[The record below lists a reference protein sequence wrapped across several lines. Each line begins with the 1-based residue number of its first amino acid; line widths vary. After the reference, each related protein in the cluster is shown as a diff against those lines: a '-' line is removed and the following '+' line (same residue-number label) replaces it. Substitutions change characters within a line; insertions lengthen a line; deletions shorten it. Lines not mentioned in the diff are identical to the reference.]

1 MNYTI
6 ADNDIFSTKPSL
18 LERIL
23 LRISKKQTPLECQ
36 IDGLKSDYA
45 MALDQC
51 QLMKQHIQE
60 LESKIDHLNATM
72 DLRPEAVEPE
82 MPYSTAIVLAK
93 RGCDKEEIREACGLT
108 DSEADLILTLHNK
121 TTRQADSTVLAN

>member
-1 MNYTI
+1 MNYSIT
-6 ADNDIFSTKPSL
+6 DDDIFATRPSL
-18 LERIL
+18 IARIFSKF
-23 LRISKKQTPLECQ
+23 SKKNNPIENQ

-51 QLMKQHIQE
+51 QLMKQHIQD
-60 LESKIDHLNATM
+60 LESKIDHLNATV

-108 DSEADLILTLHNK
+108 DSEADLILTLHNR
-121 TTRQADSTVLAN
+121 TEGHSRGSVLAN